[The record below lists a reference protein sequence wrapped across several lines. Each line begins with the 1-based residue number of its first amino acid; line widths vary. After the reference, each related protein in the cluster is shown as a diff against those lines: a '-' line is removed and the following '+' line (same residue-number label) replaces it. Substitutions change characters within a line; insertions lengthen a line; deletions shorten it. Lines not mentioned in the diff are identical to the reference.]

1 MAPRRRGH
9 QRTPHTCTRRTST
22 GFGVTSDWQ
31 LWQHQHSK
39 MDLLHWAHLARSRF
53 RQLVCHKSHH
63 SLLSCPRGRAGST
76 HRTAHQDSVRCGL
89 ALRYHLMCW
98 GSSKQLQFAPL
109 PRTAVRTR
117 IYCPFCITSPSWLG
131 PLIPLRR
138 RSMARALKALVTVLD
153 VSTMSIQPAAC

>member
-63 SLLSCPRGRAGST
+63 SLLSCPRGRAGTT

-89 ALRYHLMCW
+89 ALRYHLISA
-98 GSSKQLQFAPL
+98 GVLRSSYSSRRFHAQPL
-109 PRTAVRTR
+109 GRAYTTLSASLHRLGLALSFLYGAGR
-117 IYCPFCITSPSWLG
+117 WLG
-131 PLIPLRR
+131 
-138 RSMARALKALVTVLD
+138 RS
-153 VSTMSIQPAAC
+153 